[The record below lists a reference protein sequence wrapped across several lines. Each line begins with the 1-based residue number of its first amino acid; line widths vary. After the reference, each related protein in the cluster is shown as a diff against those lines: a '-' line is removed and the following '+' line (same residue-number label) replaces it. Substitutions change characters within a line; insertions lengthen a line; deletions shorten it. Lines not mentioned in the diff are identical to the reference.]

1 MSKKKENSDDEIT
14 LADTVSG
21 QVLEGKSMESSAPE
35 PVKVVAEGSLSD
47 KAIKTSISQLTA
59 EHRMDIELASLFAI
73 VVEVLKIGVLM
84 RKWGPPDV
92 SVEDK
97 WAVKQQIVVPK
108 SYRQEILSMTHELH
122 VSSHMDVSKKL

>member
-14 LADTVSG
+14 LADTVIG
-21 QVLEGKSMESSAPE
+21 QVLEGESIESSVPE

-47 KAIKTSISQLTA
+47 NAEKTSISQLTV
-59 EHRMDIELASLFAI
+59 EQHEDTELASLFAI
-73 VVEVLKIGVLM
+73 VVEVLKIGILM

-108 SYRQEILSMTHELH
+108 S
-122 VSSHMDVSKKL
+122 

>member
-14 LADTVSG
+14 LADTVIG
-21 QVLEGKSMESSAPE
+21 QVLEGESIESSVPE

-47 KAIKTSISQLTA
+47 NADKTSISQLTV
-59 EHRMDIELASLFAI
+59 EQHEDTELASLFAI

-84 RKWGPPDV
+84 GKWGPPDV

-108 SYRQEILSMTHELH
+108 S
-122 VSSHMDVSKKL
+122 